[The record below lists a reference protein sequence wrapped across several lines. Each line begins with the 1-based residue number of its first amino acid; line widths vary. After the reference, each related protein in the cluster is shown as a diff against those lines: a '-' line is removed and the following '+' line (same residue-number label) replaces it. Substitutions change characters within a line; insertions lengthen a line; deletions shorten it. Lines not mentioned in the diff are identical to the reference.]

1 VGCSCCG
8 TGTDERSSAPREE
21 QITGGSVAIAEPRT
35 TGPDQCTLDESPL
48 EARRGEWR
56 RLVEQYALGHE
67 RRPEVLSVRFQGKAS
82 ARKELNTLVAL
93 EDVCCSHLSW
103 KVTQHGSELLLT
115 VGGPDVELDS
125 LRTLSNA

>member
-1 VGCSCCG
+1 VGCSCCE
-8 TGTDERSSAPREE
+8 TGKDKGSSAPREE
-21 QITGGSVAIAEPRT
+21 RITVESFAMGESKI
-35 TGPDQCTLDESPL
+35 TGPDQCTLDESAL

-56 RLVEQYALGHE
+56 RFVEQYGLGHE
-67 RRPEVLSVRFQGKAS
+67 RSPGSLTVRFQGKAS

-103 KVTQHGSELLLT
+103 KVSQRGSELLLT
-115 VGGPDVELDS
+115 VGGPDAELDA